1 MNDTKYV
8 KNEGKV
14 IEPFRTI
21 FGIEKKKG
29 KREKSSKSKNTPK
42 NLPLKTYVK

>member
-1 MNDTKYV
+1 MKERLLNLFAQFLESK
-8 KNEGKV
+8 E
-14 IEPFRTI
+14 
-21 FGIEKKKG
+21 KG